1 MSDGAELRHVA
12 FHGVGTPGPE
22 REPGEHDYW
31 IGTDGFLRI
40 LDECAERTGVRISF
54 DDGNA
59 SDVETAL
66 PALVERGLTAAFF
79 PVADRVGTPGNVDR
93 DGLRA
98 LVAAGMTVGTHGA
111 GHRAW
116 PTLAEADLAEELE
129 RARQVIGEEAGC
141 VVDEAA
147 CPFGLYDRRVLGR
160 LKALGY
166 RHVYTSDRRPAREG
180 QWLQARFSVRA
191 TDTVATLRDETF
203 AARGLGKR
211 ARDTAVG
218 TLKAWR

>member
-1 MSDGAELRHVA
+1 MSASTEVRHVA

-31 IGTDGFLRI
+31 VGTDEFLRI
-40 LDECAERTGVRISF
+40 LDECARRPEVRISF

-59 SDVETAL
+59 SDVEIAL

-79 PVADRVGTPGNVDR
+79 PVAARIGTPGNVDR
-93 DGLRA
+93 EGLRA
-98 LVAAGMTVGTHGA
+98 LVSAGMTVGTHGA
-111 GHRAW
+111 AHRAW
-116 PTLAEADLAEELE
+116 PTLATVELVEELE
-129 RARQVIGEEAGC
+129 RAREVIGEAAGC
-141 VVDEAA
+141 VVHEAA
-147 CPFGLYDRRVLGR
+147 CPFGAYDRRVLGR

-166 RHVYTSDRRPAREG
+166 RRVYTSDRRPARDE

-191 TDTVATLRDETF
+191 HDTVATLRGDTF
-203 AARGLGKR
+203 AARGP
-211 ARDTAVG
+211 ARRTVDAAVG

>member
-1 MSDGAELRHVA
+1 MSGETGLRHVA

-31 IGTDGFLRI
+31 VGTEEFLRI
-40 LDECAERTGVRISF
+40 LDECVGRPEVRISF

-59 SDVETAL
+59 SDVRTAL
-66 PALVERGLTAAFF
+66 PALAERGLTAAFF
-79 PVADRVGTPGNVDR
+79 PVADRIGTPGNVDR

-116 PTLAEADLAEELE
+116 PTLASADLADELE
-129 RARQVIGEEAGC
+129 RARDVIGEAAGC
-141 VVDEAA
+141 AVREAA
-147 CPFGLYDRRVLGR
+147 CPFGAYDRRVLGR

-166 RHVYTSDRRPAREG
+166 ERVYTSDRRPARDG

-203 AARGLGKR
+203 AARGLGRR

>member
-1 MSDGAELRHVA
+1 MSVAELRHVA

-31 IGTDGFLRI
+31 VGTDEYLRI
-40 LDECAERTGVRISF
+40 LDECATRTDVRISF

-59 SDVETAL
+59 SDVEIAL

-79 PVADRVGTPGNVDR
+79 PVAERIGTPGNVDR

-111 GHRAW
+111 AHRAW
-116 PTLAEADLAEELE
+116 PTLAAAELAEELE
-129 RARQVIGEEAGC
+129 RAREVIGEAAGC

-147 CPFGLYDRRVLGR
+147 CPFGAYDRRVLAR

-166 RHVYTSDRRPAREG
+166 RRVYTSDRRPAHEER
-180 QWLQARFSVRA
+180 WLQARFSVRA
-191 TDTVATLRDETF
+191 TDTVQTLRDEVF
-203 AARGLGKR
+203 AERGLGR
-211 ARDTAVG
+211 RTVDAAVG

>member
-1 MSDGAELRHVA
+1 MSGDTELRHVA

-31 IGTDGFLRI
+31 VTTDEFLRI
-40 LDECAERTGVRISF
+40 LDECVGRPGARISF

-79 PVADRVGTPGNVDR
+79 PVAERIGTPGNVDR

-98 LVAAGMTVGTHGA
+98 LVAAGMTVVTHGA

-116 PTLAEADLAEELE
+116 PTLPDADP
-129 RARQVIGEEAGC
+129 
-141 VVDEAA
+141 A
-147 CPFGLYDRRVLGR
+147 CAWLPPLGR
-160 LKALGY
+160 GLWVARRL
-166 RHVYTSDRRPAREG
+166 RLRRTVHSRPVSSRPA
-180 QWLQARFSVRA
+180 FSA
-191 TDTVATLRDETF
+191 TAPC
-203 AARGLGKR
+203 
-211 ARDTAVG
+211 
-218 TLKAWR
+218 